1 MVNLDFNA
9 DTKVNVLDLIT
20 AIKVFK
26 ALNIEEETID
36 FYMQKLI
43 LLIYPNINKT

>member
-9 DTKVNVLDLIT
+9 DSKVNVSDLVT

-26 ALNIEEETID
+26 ALDIEPEVID

>member
-9 DTKVNVLDLIT
+9 DSKVNVMDLVT

-26 ALNIEEETID
+26 ALEIEEALMIS
-36 FYMQKLI
+36 YVQKLI
-43 LLIYPNINKT
+43 ALIYPKQ